1 MYYTHTTEFIH
12 NLINGDPIKHLST
25 ILETLV
31 DQYDGYIKNMH
42 VSVLNYIEKIW
53 SETYDM
59 IIDNCHQIL
68 AALEP
73 SFLKFVHYAET
84 IVWTTGKEFLGE
96 F

>member
-1 MYYTHTTEFIH
+1 
-12 NLINGDPIKHLST
+12 
-25 ILETLV
+25 
-31 DQYDGYIKNMH
+31 MH